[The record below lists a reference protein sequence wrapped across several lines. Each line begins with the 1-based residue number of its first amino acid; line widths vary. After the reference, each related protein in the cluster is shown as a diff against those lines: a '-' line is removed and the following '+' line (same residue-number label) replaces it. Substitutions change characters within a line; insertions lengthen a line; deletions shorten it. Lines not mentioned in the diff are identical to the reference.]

1 MEVSVICL
9 CYNSSWEKLKH
20 TLNSLVTQTDVEFEI
35 VIADDGSEDT
45 HENELLAYFREKQF
59 ERFQFSFAPE
69 NGGTVC
75 NLYRALSLAKGKYIK
90 AIAPG
95 DLLHD
100 PGTLSRWVRFMEE
113 TDADVSFSDAVYYT
127 EENGEVRFVETR
139 RSPQNLFLYDGS
151 GKRRDI
157 LVDYLLAN
165 DTALGAALLYKSAC
179 LLPVLS
185 SMVGRVRF
193 AEDFSV
199 RLLVYGGNT
208 LIHFPEAAIYYE
220 YGSGISSS
228 KNKKW
233 EEILRQDFETTNR
246 IIVEQGPSSD
256 RDAER
261 IRRYFASDRKN
272 AFIRKAE
279 KVLRFPSVIRFR
291 AGIRRAAL
299 KTPVEEDT
307 AKLF

>member
-9 CYNSSWEKLKH
+9 CYNSSWEKLKR

-35 VIADDGSEDT
+35 LIADDGSKDT
-45 HENELLAYFREKQF
+45 HENKLLAYFREKQF
-59 ERFQFSFAPE
+59 ESFQFSFAPE
-69 NGGTVC
+69 NGGTVS
-75 NLYRALSLAKGKYIK
+75 NLFRALKIAKGKYIK

-100 PGTLSRWVRFMEE
+100 SGILCKWVHFME
-113 TDADVSFSDAVYYT
+113 TTGADASFSDAVYFT
-127 EENGEVRFVETR
+127 EEDGKVHFVEVR

-151 GKRRDI
+151 GRRKDI

-165 DTALGAALLYKSAC
+165 DTSLGAALFVKREHLASA
-179 LLPVLS
+179 LS
-185 SMVGRVRF
+185 LMVGRVRF

-199 RLLVYGGNT
+199 RLMVYSGN
-208 LIHFPEAAIYYE
+208 LFLHFPEAAVYYE
-220 YGSGISSS
+220 YGSGISTS

-233 EEILRQDFETTNR
+233 EEILRRDFEAINR
-246 IIVEQGPSSD
+246 IIGEQGPSID

-272 AFIRKAE
+272 PLLRKAE
-279 KVLRFPSVIRFR
+279 KVILFPSVIRYR
-291 AGIRRAAL
+291 AGIRKASL
-299 KTPVEEDT
+299 KTPIETDT
-307 AKLF
+307 EQLF